1 MYFIEL
7 FNDMITITKHC
18 TDIVGIKKDIG
29 SKEAKSQSSAESNTY
44 KQGKCNDEEIISA
57 AEIEQNKCEEDY
69 RERSFQEYDE
79 EGALSS
85 ILQSDSVMKI
95 VHFEDTNIL
104 KKTGGN
110 EKENTNPSADQII
123 SEKTKIAEGATSI
136 KDDTGNEMAENVFH
150 KVV

>member
-57 AEIEQNKCEEDY
+57 AEIEQNKCEEDK
-69 RERSFQEYDE
+69 ERSFQEYDE

-104 KKTGGN
+104 KKTGAN
-110 EKENTNPSADQII
+110 EKENTIPSADQII